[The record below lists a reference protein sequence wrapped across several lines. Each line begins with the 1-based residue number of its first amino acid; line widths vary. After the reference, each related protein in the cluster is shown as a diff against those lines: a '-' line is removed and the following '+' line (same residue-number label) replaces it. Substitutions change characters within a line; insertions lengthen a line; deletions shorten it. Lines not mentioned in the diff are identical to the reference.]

1 MSKLKLVIF
10 DCDGVMFDSM
20 EANRLYYNQLLE
32 NFNRRPMD
40 QDELEYVHT
49 HNVLDAVRYIFRH
62 YPPAE
67 TDYAHEYRKELN
79 YTEFIRHMI
88 IEPDLKEFLTLL
100 KPDYYTA
107 ISTNRTTTM
116 PTLLEMFDIASYFD
130 KVVTAFDV
138 ARPKPHPEALTVIL
152 NHFDLTVDEA
162 IFIGDS
168 MVDKEHADG
177 LGMRLIAF
185 KNPTLPADY
194 HVSSFM
200 EIARLPLFQNYT

>member
-1 MSKLKLVIF
+1 MSKLKLIIF
-10 DCDGVMFDSM
+10 DCDGVMFDSR

-32 NFNRRPMD
+32 HFGYRPMD
-40 QDELEYVHT
+40 EDELEYVHT
-49 HNVLDAVRYIFRH
+49 HNVLDSVRYIFRH

-67 TDYAHEYRKELN
+67 TDRAHAYRQQLD
-79 YTEFIRHMI
+79 YTDFIRHMI
-88 IEPDLKEFLTLL
+88 MEPDLKEFLTLL
-100 KPDYYTA
+100 KPDYHTA

-116 PTLLEMFDIASYFD
+116 PTLLEMFGIESYFD
-130 KVVTAFDV
+130 KVITAFDV

-152 NHFDLTVDEA
+152 NHFDLSVDEA

-168 MVDKEHADG
+168 MVDKEHVDG

-185 KNPTLPADY
+185 KSPALPADY

-200 EIARLPLFQNYT
+200 EIARLDLFQN